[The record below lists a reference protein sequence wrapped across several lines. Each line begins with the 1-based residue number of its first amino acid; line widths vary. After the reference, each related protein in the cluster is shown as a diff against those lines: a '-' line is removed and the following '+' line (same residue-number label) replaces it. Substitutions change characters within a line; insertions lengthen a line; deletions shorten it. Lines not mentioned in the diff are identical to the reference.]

1 MKKPLMRQGGLLNM
15 NSHIFQIYHSV
26 TKATLL
32 PLLLLILALTTSC
45 EKKYCGPPYEIKYY
59 EMTENYAKKYFKHD
73 DIELIHIGDFT
84 YPEDR
89 IMFGLWFR
97 SYSSESIDEGRIR
110 AVAFLNDWLEMMQH
124 NEVAKTYFEES
135 KRHYRP
141 VPASLD
147 HHIMGVKIA
156 YWDKSVNRPKA
167 PYLAE
172 IIFSKDKFRYYEAD
186 PDTQALR
193 LVLEESYD
201 DAMSRV
207 NDKK

>member
-1 MKKPLMRQGGLLNM
+1 M
-15 NSHIFQIYHSV
+15 NNIISKLFRAPSTSV
-26 TKATLL
+26 YLSF
-32 PLLLLILALTTSC
+32 LLLIVFATTSC

-59 EMTENYAKKYFKHD
+59 EMTEGYVKKYFKNN

-89 IMFGLWFR
+89 IMFGLWLR
-97 SYSSESIDEGRIR
+97 SYASESIEEGRVR
-110 AVAFLNDWLEMMQH
+110 AVAFLNDWVKMMQH
-124 NEVAKTYFEES
+124 NEKAKMYFEES
-135 KRHYRP
+135 KRYHRP

-147 HHIMGVKIA
+147 HQITGLKIA

-172 IIFSKDKFRYYEAD
+172 IVFCKGVFRYYEAE

-201 DAMSRV
+201 EAMSRA
-207 NDKK
+207 NLKN